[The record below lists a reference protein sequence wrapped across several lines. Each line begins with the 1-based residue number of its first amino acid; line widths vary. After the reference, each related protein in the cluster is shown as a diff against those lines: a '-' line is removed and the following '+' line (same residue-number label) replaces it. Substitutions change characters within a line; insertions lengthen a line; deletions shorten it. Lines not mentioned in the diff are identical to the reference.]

1 MKTLKDFDLL
11 GKKVILRVD
20 FNVPISKKGE
30 VEDDFR
36 IRATLPTLQYLIQK
50 GAKTILISHLEVEEE
65 PKSLEVLVPILEK
78 LLGKKI
84 KFLPETI
91 GEEVIK
97 KINLLPAGE
106 VVLLENLRF
115 HPGEKKGDL
124 NFAKELARFGEI
136 YINEAF
142 SCSHRE
148 HASIFLLPQLLEKKG
163 IGFLFEKEITT
174 LSKILENPE
183 RPLVTIIGGVK
194 IETKIKTVLNLLE
207 KSDHLLL
214 GSKLGEIILA
224 KKMILLGRKYETENE
239 IEELIDK
246 LSLTDPKLHL
256 PIDARISLKDIS
268 SGYFRVGGVG
278 TLKKEEE
285 IYDIG
290 PETEKI
296 FISIINKAK
305 TIFWSGP
312 IGMFEE
318 ERFSLGTKNIA
329 EAIAKNYSAFKVAG
343 GGDTICSIR
352 KFGLE
357 DKFDFL
363 STGGG
368 AMLEFLAGKKLP
380 GILALEK

>member
-1 MKTLKDFDLL
+1 
-11 GKKVILRVD
+11 
-20 FNVPISKKGE
+20 
-30 VEDDFR
+30 
-36 IRATLPTLQYLIQK
+36 
-50 GAKTILISHLEVEEE
+50 
-65 PKSLEVLVPILEK
+65 
-78 LLGKKI
+78 
-84 KFLPETI
+84 
-91 GEEVIK
+91 
-97 KINLLPAGE
+97 
-106 VVLLENLRF
+106 
-115 HPGEKKGDL
+115 
-124 NFAKELARFGEI
+124 
-136 YINEAF
+136 
-142 SCSHRE
+142 
-148 HASIFLLPQLLEKKG
+148 
-163 IGFLFEKEITT
+163 
-174 LSKILENPE
+174 
-183 RPLVTIIGGVK
+183 VK

-318 ERFSLGTKNIA
+318 ERFSLGTNNIA